1 MVSSYVGENKEFERQ
16 YLSGELEVELVPQVI
31 YINYI
36 GRKAKMCWSRNTC
49 IFHAYWSKYTS
60 SSGWYANQI

>member
-31 YINYI
+31 YINYNP
-36 GRKAKMCWSRNTC
+36 R
-49 IFHAYWSKYTS
+49 Y
-60 SSGWYANQI
+60 